1 MLQKTSLLTTT
12 IILIAILTQTNTK
25 MFLEAPPDLATYF
38 QRVYGKQGIPYSIA
52 NYGVVPYGKTIS
64 GRLGIPTV
72 LEDCVY

>member
-1 MLQKTSLLTTT
+1 MLQKSNFFRTYLTVIT
-12 IILIAILTQTNTK
+12 LLTQTESK

-38 QRVYGKQGIPYSIA
+38 RRVYGDQGIPYSVA

-64 GRLGIPTV
+64 GRVGIPTV